1 MGHQAEGHARTDE
14 HDLQSKD
21 FSPVVGSWISP
32 LPHTSLQS
40 LSPTGPAQGVFD
52 DPETVARITAPAQW
66 RPVTRRK
73 GAVAGAPSKRV
84 PLGALP
90 RVPRHGARNSRPG
103 ASFPWCR

>member
-40 LSPTGPAQGVFD
+40 LSPTGPAQGGV
-52 DPETVARITAPAQW
+52 
-66 RPVTRRK
+66 
-73 GAVAGAPSKRV
+73 
-84 PLGALP
+84 
-90 RVPRHGARNSRPG
+90 
-103 ASFPWCR
+103 